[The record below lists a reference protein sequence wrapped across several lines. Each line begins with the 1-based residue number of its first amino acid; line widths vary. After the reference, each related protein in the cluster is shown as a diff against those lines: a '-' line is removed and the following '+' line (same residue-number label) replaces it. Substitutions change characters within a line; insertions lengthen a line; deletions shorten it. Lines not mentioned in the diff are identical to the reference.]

1 VHTFAYDD
9 VECKGDLMSDNSE
22 KVIAR
27 CADTL
32 KQIADDDSI
41 PRNIR
46 RAADDVREKLFDEG
60 VSLAV
65 RAASA
70 ISVLDEVSNDPNIP
84 LHARTLVW
92 GVVSQ
97 LETISVDR

>member
-1 VHTFAYDD
+1 MPVD
-9 VECKGDLMSDNSE
+9 SE
-22 KVIAR
+22 KIIKQ
-27 CADTL
+27 CADVL
-32 KQIADDDSI
+32 KQIIDDNSV

-46 RAADDVREKLFDEG
+46 RTADEARKKLFDDG

-97 LETISVDR
+97 LETVSVDV

>member
-1 VHTFAYDD
+1 MLVD
-9 VECKGDLMSDNSE
+9 SE
-22 KVIAR
+22 KIIKQ
-27 CADTL
+27 CADVL
-32 KQIADDDSI
+32 KQITDDDSV

-46 RAADDVREKLFDEG
+46 RAADGARKKLFDDS

-70 ISVLDEVSNDPNIP
+70 TSVLDEVSNDPNIP
-84 LHARTLVW
+84 LHTRTLVW

-97 LETISVDR
+97 LETVSVDV

>member
-1 VHTFAYDD
+1 MPVDS
-9 VECKGDLMSDNSE
+9 K
-22 KVIAR
+22 KVIKR

-32 KQIADDDSI
+32 KQIIDDDSV

-46 RAADDVREKLFDEG
+46 RAADDVRKKLFDES

-97 LETISVDR
+97 LETISVDV

>member
-1 VHTFAYDD
+1 MPVD
-9 VECKGDLMSDNSE
+9 SE
-22 KVIAR
+22 KIVKQ
-27 CADTL
+27 CADVL
-32 KQIADDDSI
+32 KQIIDDDSV

-46 RAADDVREKLFDEG
+46 RAADEARKKLFDEG

-97 LETISVDR
+97 LESVSVDV